1 MDLKEINRLIDRLVE
16 KGITEFELEREGF
29 RIRICKDAP
38 VVISGNPSP
47 TAVAEVPAEQALPA
61 AEENSPAATTGEAA
75 AMEPEAAVA
84 KSNNLHVIP
93 SPMVGTFYRAPS
105 PSAKPYVEIGDRVKK
120 GQVCCIVE
128 AMKLM
133 NEIVID
139 VNGVVAEVHPDNSQ
153 PVEFG
158 EPLFSIEIAH

>member
-1 MDLKEINRLIDRLVE
+1 LDLKDIDKLIDRLVE
-16 KGITEFELEREGF
+16 KGITEFELEQEGF
-29 RIRICKDAP
+29 KIRICKDAP
-38 VVISGNPSP
+38 VVVNAP
-47 TAVAEVPAEQALPA
+47 AVPAASGEGSPAQPA
-61 AEENSPAATTGEAA
+61 AVPDQTASQPQTVGGAEAEA
-75 AMEPEAAVA
+75 VTEPGG
-84 KSNNLHVIP
+84 NNFHVVT

-105 PSAKPYVEIGDRVKK
+105 PGAKPYVEVGDKVNK

-139 VNGVVAEVHPDNSQ
+139 VNGVVVDIHPENAQ

-158 EPLFSIEIAH
+158 EPLISIEPTH